1 MNKIAL
7 TLIVNFFVTF
17 VSASAFAQDR
27 PLGRVVDVKGSS
39 FIYANGKTRELKNGD
54 LLYPQSEI
62 MVEMSGQVTF
72 TDNADHRFHVSSSSS
87 VLLEV
92 GKVEL
97 RNGELWIQSINPN
110 DEYSLVSANA
120 KVDYTSGEAV
130 FSYDSTKGKS
140 QLLVIN
146 GMMKFANL
154 RMNDFDLHVGEG
166 YFSYVD
172 PAFEAGRPRTPTIVG
187 NKTYSM
193 TIASFAGVSPMSK
206 NAEDVF
212 RKNDALLGSKETN
225 KAVTRYIA
233 SVEPAEVVV
242 KVKDSRKEILT
253 KKIEKITAKKE
264 VKKEAV
270 QFKIF
275 GLNGYETSPTTAMY
289 DWKMPEA
296 KAEMKVENKVPRLR
310 IPASKPAQ
318 ELELENTVDIT
329 NQDEVPTAPTP
340 VQYRESDVLLQR
352 LNDIKGF

>member
-7 TLIVNFFVTF
+7 TLVVTFFVIF
-17 VSASAFAQDR
+17 VSTSTFAQDR

-39 FIYANGKTRELKNGD
+39 FIYSNGKTRELKSGE

-72 TDNADHRFHVSSSSS
+72 TDNADHRFHISSSSS
-87 VLLEV
+87 VLLDV

-97 RNGELWIQSINPN
+97 RNGELWVQSINPN

-172 PAFEAGRPRTPTIVG
+172 PSFEGGKPRTPTIVG

-212 RKNDALLGSKETN
+212 RKNDTLLGEKTTN

-242 KVKDSRKEILT
+242 KVKDARKVIPTT
-253 KKIEKITAKKE
+253 KPSKFTAKKE

-275 GLNGYETSPTTAMY
+275 GLSGYETSPTTAMY
-289 DWKMPEA
+289 DWKMPGV
-296 KAEMKVENKVPRLR
+296 KVENKIPRLR
-310 IPASKPAQ
+310 IPASKPIK
-318 ELELENTVDIT
+318 ELELENTVDIA
-329 NQDEVPTAPTP
+329 NEDEVTTAPAP

-352 LNDIKGF
+352 LNDIK